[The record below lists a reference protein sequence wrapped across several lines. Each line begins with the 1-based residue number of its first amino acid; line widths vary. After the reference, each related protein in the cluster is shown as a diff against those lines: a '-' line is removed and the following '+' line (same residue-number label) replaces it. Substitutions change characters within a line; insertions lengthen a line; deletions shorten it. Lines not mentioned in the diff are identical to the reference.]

1 MNQCKDESQSH
12 SSEKNH
18 VGRKEKGGE
27 KSNRNRHLQN
37 REERGMLKQSW
48 CKSLEWSD
56 KLKQNQQMYLYK
68 LRKKVDYHLDW
79 LHTRNWLYLK

>member
-1 MNQCKDESQSH
+1 MNNGQTQSYISSGVMNQCKDESQSH

-37 REERGMLKQSW
+37 REERGMLKQS
-48 CKSLEWSD
+48 
-56 KLKQNQQMYLYK
+56 
-68 LRKKVDYHLDW
+68 
-79 LHTRNWLYLK
+79 